1 MRRKSEKFADHVAGA
16 EGARQWGMRGLFLGA
31 AALLGLLASCS
42 GNIGGLSDNQGN
54 QPGRPGA
61 GTGGGSGVAATDP
74 GRVTMHRLNRV
85 EYNNTVRDLL
95 GTSSHPA
102 DDFPPDD
109 RGDGFDNIADILTLS
124 PLHISVY
131 QAAAQQLVDEA
142 MANATQ
148 RALVV
153 TCDLTT
159 GADTCARSALHAF
172 VPRAWRRPVTDA
184 EIESLMTMVA
194 LAKGKGDTVEQGFKL
209 AFQAVLLSP
218 NFVFRVELDP
228 TPSSMTPHPLS
239 DYELASRLSYFLWST
254 MPDDDLFRA
263 AQAKTLATPATLS
276 AQVARM
282 LKSPKA
288 QALVDNFAGQWLYI
302 RKIDEA
308 APDPMTFPSF
318 DEDLRAAMKTETQRL
333 FSEIAFNGLG
343 ADKLLTSD
351 FTFVNDRLAKHYGLP
366 LPGSSS
372 FQRVSLTGN
381 TQRGGFLGNAGIL
394 MTTSHPTRTS
404 PVLRGK
410 WVLNELLCQDV
421 PPPPP
426 GVIIKIDMETVAN
439 ETLRQ
444 RLERHRAD
452 VVCASCHKLMDPIG
466 FGLENYDGIGAYRT
480 MDGTAPIDAQGQMPD
495 GKAFSGPHEL
505 ASLLSADPD
514 FPRCAA
520 KKLYTYALGRAPDE
534 TPTHLDGSTLQALV
548 DGFAKNGFKFDQLIA
563 NLVAGPT
570 FLTRRGDPT
579 AGGSL

>member
-1 MRRKSEKFADHVAGA
+1 
-16 EGARQWGMRGLFLGA
+16 MRGVFLGLGA
-31 AALLGLLASCS
+31 AAMFGMLVGCS
-42 GNIGGLSDNQGN
+42 GNIGSPGENQGN
-54 QPGRPGA
+54 QPGRVGGP
-61 GTGGGSGVAATDP
+61 GTGGTGVAATDP

-85 EYNNTVRDLL
+85 EYNNTIRDLL
-95 GTSSHPA
+95 GTSAHPA

-109 RGDGFDNIADILTLS
+109 RGDGFDNIADILTVS

-131 QAAAQQLVDEA
+131 QTAAQQLVDEA
-142 MANATQ
+142 MADATE
-148 RALVV
+148 RAHVV
-153 TCDLTT
+153 TCDLAT
-159 GADTCARSALHAF
+159 GVETCAKSALSAF

-184 EIESLMTMVA
+184 EIASLMTMVT
-194 LAKGKGDTVEQGFKL
+194 LAKTKGDTVEQGFKL
-209 AFQAVLLSP
+209 ALQAVLLSP
-218 NFVFRVELDP
+218 SFVFRVELDP
-228 TPSSMTPHPLS
+228 SPTSMTPHPLG

-254 MPDDDLFRA
+254 MPDDELFGA
-263 AQAKTLATPATLS
+263 AAAKTLANPATLS
-276 AQVARM
+276 AQVVRM

-308 APDPMTFPSF
+308 APDPMSFPAF

-333 FSEIAFNGLG
+333 FSEIAFNGLP

-366 LPGSSS
+366 LPGSTD
-372 FQRVSLTGN
+372 FQRVSLTNN

-394 MTTSHPTRTS
+394 MVTSHPTRTS

-410 WVLNELLCQDV
+410 WVLTSLLCQDV

-426 GVIIKIDMETVAN
+426 GVNVQIDMEMMAS

-444 RLERHRAD
+444 RLERHRSDA
-452 VVCASCHKLMDPIG
+452 VCASCHKLMDPIG

-480 MDGTAPIDAQGQMPD
+480 MDGTSPIDAQGQLPD

-505 ASLLSADPD
+505 ATLLAADPD
-514 FPRCAA
+514 FARCSA
-520 KKLYTYALGRAPDE
+520 KNLYTYALGRAPDDA
-534 TPTHLDGSTLQALV
+534 PTHMDGATLQGLI
-548 DGFAKNGFKFDQLIA
+548 DGFTKGGFKFDQLIA
-563 NLVAGPT
+563 NLVASPT

-579 AGGSL
+579 AGGSQ